1 MHSAKIIKRK
11 DGWTGEAF
19 VCELSHPVRYFAK
32 ENVYSDGLTTDV
44 EKSTIYVIVSA
55 TTIMYESE
63 TMIFPADEYGE
74 PINFFPLFGS
84 LLSVKDHERALK
96 NAGYELE
103 NSWMLLY
110 Y

>member
-11 DGWTGEAF
+11 DGWSGEAF
-19 VCELSHPVRYFAK
+19 VCELSHPVKYFAK
-32 ENVYSDGLTTDV
+32 ENFYSDGPRIDV
-44 EKSTIYVIVSA
+44 EKSTVHVIVSA
-55 TTIMYESE
+55 ATIMHESE

-74 PINFFPLFGS
+74 PINFFPLPGS
-84 LLSVKDHERALK
+84 LTGVKDHEKALR